1 MKQKVTSAE
10 TSRPQVSRGIKLA
23 LESAMPWMQYIL
35 DFGCGKYTL
44 AEHVVREAGHV
55 YLPYDPYNR
64 DEATNRWSICN
75 AVKHCDII
83 VCSNVLNVL
92 DSPHL
97 VHSVIA
103 QIELIATKNTQVI
116 FTVWEGDRSGRGKY
130 TKNGFQA
137 NQKLNFYLLYIKEH
151 FNIAEIHNNAIYATK

>member
-1 MKQKVTSAE
+1 MKQVVTSAE
-10 TSRPQVSRGIKLA
+10 TSRPQVSRGIRLA
-23 LESAMPWMQYIL
+23 LEGVMPWKQVIL
-35 DFGCGKYTL
+35 DFGAGKYNY
-44 AEHVVREAGHV
+44 AMHEVEEAGHV
-55 YLPYDPYNR
+55 YLGYDPYNR
-64 DEATNRWSICN
+64 SEEYNRYAITR
-75 AVKHCDII
+75 AMEHCDII

-97 VHSVIA
+97 VNGVLA

-137 NQKLNFYLLYIKEH
+137 NQKLKFYLLYIKAH
-151 FNIAEIHNNAIYATK
+151 FKVAEIHNNAIYATK